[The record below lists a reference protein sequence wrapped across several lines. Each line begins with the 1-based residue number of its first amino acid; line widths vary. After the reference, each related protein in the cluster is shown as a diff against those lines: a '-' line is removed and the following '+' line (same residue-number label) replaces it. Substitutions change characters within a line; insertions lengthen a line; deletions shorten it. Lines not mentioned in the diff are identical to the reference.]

1 MVEEKEKCRFCGKS
15 RFTQS
20 TEQKDN
26 VWFSETICQ
35 FCGRVV
41 KTHNFKDRAKD
52 TEGK

>member
-26 VWFSETICQ
+26 VWSSERICQ
-35 FCGRVV
+35 NCGRVV
-41 KTHNFKDRAKD
+41 KTHNLKDRAKD